1 MPLNCALT
9 GLIFYHSCRTN
20 FNYNLFLPADLLIF
34 YFCHCQS
41 IVLNLFNVRNVFQTQ
56 TRADQKTDPARNID
70 KKEVMLLM
78 MLFVLCFFFTKNAVI
93 SYFWICVSTLRFS
106 KGLESIQTCY
116 KMRTPL
122 AIIFIIIF

>member
-20 FNYNLFLPADLLIF
+20 FNYNLFFACWPLNFLFLSLPEHSF
-34 YFCHCQS
+34 KSVQCKKCVPNS
-41 IVLNLFNVRNVFQTQ
+41 TK
-56 TRADQKTDPARNID
+56 ADQKTDPARNID

-78 MLFVLCFFFTKNAVI
+78 MLFVFCLFFTKNAVI

-106 KGLESIQTCY
+106 KGLESIQTCC